1 MNDAIV
7 TRNIVKRYG
16 RGCALDGFS
25 LSVPLRSV
33 MGLVGRNGAGKT
45 TWMMTVAG
53 FVMPT
58 SGEIDI
64 LGQGPFD
71 ASRHSGRVSILPQD
85 SELPLE
91 ARAQDLL
98 VTYARLQ
105 GLSAAE
111 ARKSAASLLGALNLA
126 DRAKSTIRSLSHGM
140 RKRVMIAQAFIGRPE
155 VVMLD
160 EPLSGLD
167 PVEMDRMRSFILS
180 RRGRQTVIISSHH
193 LDDIEKLCTHVAF
206 ISSGRLERVSALSS
220 LTSESGR
227 IVYSLKRA
235 PADIAALEAL
245 LPGASASWDV
255 SRSALAVEFDA
266 SVPPEDANAALVPHL
281 TGCGLVGITPGRT
294 LEQVYL
300 RDFGGGP
307 PGSAAAHAAPAR
319 RTSP

>member
-7 TRNIVKRYG
+7 TRSLVKRYG
-16 RGCALDGFS
+16 RGNALDGFS
-25 LSVPLRSV
+25 LSVPARSV

-64 LGQGPFD
+64 LGMGPFD
-71 ASRHSGRVSILPQD
+71 ASHHSGRISILPQD

-91 ARAQDLL
+91 ARAGDLL
-98 VTYARLQ
+98 VSYARLQ
-105 GLSAAE
+105 GLSSAE
-111 ARKSAASLLGALNLA
+111 AKKSALGLLKALNLG

-140 RKRVMIAQAFIGRPE
+140 RKRVMIAQAFIGNPD

-180 RRGRQTVIISSHH
+180 RRGKQTIVISSHH
-193 LDDIEKLCTHVAF
+193 LDDIQKLCTHVAF
-206 ISSGRLERVSALSS
+206 IASGKLERTSALAAI
-220 LTSESGR
+220 TSESGR
-227 IVYSLKRA
+227 VVYTLKTR
-235 PADIAALEAL
+235 PQDIDAIAAL
-245 LPGASASWDV
+245 LPGSSMSWNEAASSLTA
-255 SRSALAVEFDA
+255 EFD
-266 SVPPEDANAALVPHL
+266 SSTPPEEANRVFVPALL
-281 TGCGLVGITPGRT
+281 DCGLVGIATGRT

-300 RDFGGGP
+300 QGLKAKKQ
-307 PGSAAAHAAPAR
+307 S
-319 RTSP
+319 

>member
-7 TRNIVKRYG
+7 TRSLVKRYG
-16 RGCALDGFS
+16 RGNALDGFS
-25 LSVPLRSV
+25 LSVPSRSV

-64 LGQGPFD
+64 LGMGPFD
-71 ASRHSGRVSILPQD
+71 ASHHSGRISILPQD

-91 ARAQDLL
+91 ARAGDLL
-98 VTYARLQ
+98 VSYARLQ

-111 ARKSAASLLGALNLA
+111 AKKSAIGLLKALNLG

-140 RKRVMIAQAFIGRPE
+140 RKRVMIAQAFIGNPE

-167 PVEMDRMRSFILS
+167 PVEMDRMRAFILS
-180 RRGRQTVIISSHH
+180 RRGKQTIVISSHH
-193 LDDIEKLCTHVAF
+193 LDDIQKLCTHVAF
-206 ISSGRLERVSALSS
+206 IASGKLERMSALAAI
-220 LTSESGR
+220 TSESGR
-227 IVYSLKRA
+227 VVYTLKARPQDVDA
-235 PADIAALEAL
+235 IEAL
-245 LPGASASWDV
+245 LPGSSLSWNEATL
-255 SRSALAVEFDA
+255 SLTAEFD
-266 SVPPEDANAALVPHL
+266 SSTPPEEANKVFVPALL
-281 TGCGLVGITPGRT
+281 ECGLVSITTGRT

-300 RDFGGGP
+300 QGLE
-307 PGSAAAHAAPAR
+307 AKKQA
-319 RTSP
+319 

>member
-7 TRNIVKRYG
+7 TRSLVKRYG
-16 RGCALDGFS
+16 RGNALDGFS
-25 LSVPLRSV
+25 LSVPARSV

-64 LGQGPFD
+64 LGMGPFD
-71 ASRHSGRVSILPQD
+71 ASHHSGRISILPQD

-91 ARAQDLL
+91 ARAGDLL
-98 VTYARLQ
+98 VSYARLQ

-111 ARKSAASLLGALNLA
+111 AKKSAQGLLKALNLG

-140 RKRVMIAQAFIGRPE
+140 RKRVMIAQAFIGNPE

-180 RRGRQTVIISSHH
+180 RRGKQTIVISSHH
-193 LDDIEKLCTHVAF
+193 LDDIQKLCTHVAF
-206 ISSGRLERVSALSS
+206 IDSGKLEKVSALAAI
-220 LTSESGR
+220 TSESGR
-227 IVYSLKRA
+227 VVYTLKTR
-235 PADIAALEAL
+235 PDDVDGIAAL
-245 LPGASASWDV
+245 LPGASLSWNEAA
-255 SRSALAVEFDA
+255 SALTAEFD
-266 SVPPEDANAALVPHL
+266 SSIPPEDANKVFVPALL
-281 TGCGLVGITPGRT
+281 DCGLVGITTGRT

-300 RDFGGGP
+300 QGLKK
-307 PGSAAAHAAPAR
+307 
-319 RTSP
+319 

>member
-7 TRNIVKRYG
+7 TRGLVKRYG
-16 RGCALDGFS
+16 RGNALDGFS
-25 LSVPLRSV
+25 LSVPARSV

-71 ASRHSGRVSILPQD
+71 ASRHSGRISILPQD

-91 ARAQDLL
+91 ARAEDLL
-98 VTYARLQ
+98 ISYARLQ

-111 ARKSAASLLGALNLA
+111 ARKSASSLLAALNLA

-140 RKRVMIAQAFIGRPE
+140 RKRVMIAQAFIGNPE

-167 PVEMDRMRSFILS
+167 PVEMNRMRSFILS
-180 RRGRQTVIISSHH
+180 RRGKQTIIISSHH
-193 LDDIEKLCTHVAF
+193 LDDVQKLCTHVAF
-206 ISSGRLERVSALSS
+206 ISSGKLENVSTLAA

-227 IVYSLKRA
+227 IVYNLKSQ
-235 PADIAALEAL
+235 PADLAKIEGA
-245 LPGASASWDV
+245 LPGVSLSWNADT
-255 SRSALAVEFDA
+255 SALTAEFD
-266 SVPPEDANAALVPHL
+266 SSTPPEDANKALVPAL
-281 TGCGLVGITPGRT
+281 LECGLVSITTGRT
-294 LEQVYL
+294 LEQAYL
-300 RDFGGGP
+300 QGKGYGK
-307 PGSAAAHAAPAR
+307 
-319 RTSP
+319 